1 MIVWQTL
8 TRDANLRHLDIF
20 KSQGL
25 SMQYTPTK
33 NRVLTTV
40 VGTLA
45 LFAAAT
51 TFAADEAGSLANL
64 MKELR
69 VEEDSTPVRERKN
82 WHKPQ
87 KIVVLLNSADRL
99 GTVPGAQMIVV
110 PNIAAARAAAKDAD
124 VLVGINTTGI
134 CDREMIDGA
143 KQLRWILSMS
153 AGVEQCMAIASVH
166 DRDLL
171 VTNMR
176 GVESVPIAEHAI
188 GMALALA
195 RGFDI
200 FAVNQAERKFDRRG
214 TTIARMQVLTGKTL
228 LVVGLGGIGTEIAKR
243 AHGIGM
249 NVVATRNSS
258 RTGPDFVSY
267 VGLADEMGELA
278 KKADVIVNATPLTA
292 ETTGIFNAKFF
303 ATLKP
308 SAYFINVARGKSVVT
323 ADLIAALNEGRIAG
337 AGLDVMDPEPLPPD
351 HPLWRA
357 PNIIITPHIST
368 RGDYIDDDALRTL
381 ARENLRRYAAGE
393 KMLSVV
399 NLKRGY

>member
-1 MIVWQTL
+1 
-8 TRDANLRHLDIF
+8 
-20 KSQGL
+20 
-25 SMQYTPTK
+25 MQYTATR
-33 NRVLTTV
+33 NRALIAAI
-40 VGTLA
+40 GTFA
-45 LFAAAT
+45 LFAT
-51 TFAADEAGSLANL
+51 ETLRAADEAGSLANL

-69 VEEDSTPVRERKN
+69 VEENSTPVRERKD
-82 WHKPQ
+82 WRAPK
-87 KIVVLLNSADRL
+87 KIVVLLNSTDAL
-99 GTVPGAQMIVV
+99 GTVPGAQLIAA

-124 VLVGINTTGI
+124 VLVGLNTTGI

-143 KQLRWILSMS
+143 KQLRWILSLS
-153 AGVEQCMAIASVH
+153 AGVEQCMAVASVH

-188 GMALALA
+188 AMALALA
-195 RGFDI
+195 RGFDT
-200 FAVNQAERKFDRRG
+200 FAVNQAQRKFDRQG

-249 NVVATRNSS
+249 KVVATRNSG

-267 VGLADEMGELA
+267 VGLAEEMGELA
-278 KKADVIVNATPLTA
+278 KKADVIVNAAPLTP
-292 ETTGIFNAKFF
+292 ETTGLFDANFF

-308 SAYFINVARGKSVVT
+308 SAFFINVARGKSVVT
-323 ADLIAALNEGRIAG
+323 ADLIAALNQGRIAG

-368 RGDYIDDDALRTL
+368 RGDYTDDAALYTL
-381 ARENLRRYAAGE
+381 ARENLRRYVAGE

-399 NLKRGY
+399 DLKRRY

>member
-1 MIVWQTL
+1 
-8 TRDANLRHLDIF
+8 
-20 KSQGL
+20 
-25 SMQYTPTK
+25 MQYTPTG
-33 NRVLTTV
+33 NRVLTAA

-45 LFAAAT
+45 LFAAAP
-51 TFAADEAGSLANL
+51 TFAADEAGDLAHL
-64 MKELR
+64 IKELR
-69 VEEDSTPVRERKN
+69 VEEDSAPVRERKN

-87 KIVVLLNSADRL
+87 KIVLLVNSADGL

-110 PNIAAARAAAKDAD
+110 PNAAAARTVAKDAD
-124 VLVGINTTGI
+124 VIVGLNTTGI

-143 KQLRWILSMS
+143 KQLRWILSLS

-166 DRDLL
+166 ERDLL

-195 RGFDI
+195 RNFDT
-200 FAVNQAERKFDRRG
+200 FAVNQAQRRFDRRA
-214 TTIARMQVLTGKTL
+214 TTIARMQVLTGKTM

-249 NVVATRNSS
+249 KVVATRNSG

-292 ETTGIFNAKFF
+292 ATTGIFDAKFF

-368 RGDYIDDDALRTL
+368 RGDYIDDGALRTL

-399 NLKRGY
+399 DLKRGY